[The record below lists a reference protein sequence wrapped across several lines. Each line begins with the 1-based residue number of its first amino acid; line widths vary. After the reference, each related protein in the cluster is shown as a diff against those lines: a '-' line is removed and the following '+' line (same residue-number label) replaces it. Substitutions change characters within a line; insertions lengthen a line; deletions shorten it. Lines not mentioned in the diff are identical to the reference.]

1 MVQLGDINAWCRKV
15 VREFRPDR
23 IVLFG
28 SFADGTP
35 TDDSDVDMLIIM
47 PLARG
52 QRDVRMA
59 AAIRQRVQAGF
70 PMDVIVRSPRQITKR
85 LAEGDGFIAGI
96 LRDGR
101 LLYENKHA

>member
-59 AAIRQRVQAGF
+59 AAIRQRVQARF
-70 PMDVIVRSPRQITKR
+70 PMDVIVRSPRQIAKR
-85 LAEGDGFIAGI
+85 LADGDGFIAGI